1 MLYDVRV
8 EGEEVQLG
16 AKRPWTPA
24 AFVSRWSS

>member
-1 MLYDVRV
+1 VRV
-8 EGEEVQLG
+8 EGDEVQLG